1 MSKWSKRVLFAVI
14 LAGGCYV
21 AYGLYDGYRAGY
33 HTRPDMPD
41 GAFSISYKN
50 GMRARERD
58 KRLFTFLHSSK
69 WWAQFTADIVNPSL
83 RRSSISP
90 SLPGR
95 CSAPT
100 AMKTAP

>member
-1 MSKWSKRVLFAVI
+1 MISPLTIISLDQGKFYPEKLKTSLEEDLAV
-14 LAGGCYV
+14 AGERTCLPT
-21 AYGLYDGYRAGY
+21 ATRANV
-33 HTRPDMPD
+33 
-41 GAFSISYKN
+41 I
-50 GMRARERD
+50 
-58 KRLFTFLHSSK
+58 KRLFAFLHSSK
-69 WWAQFTADIVNPSL
+69 WRAQFTADIVNPSL